1 MIWMSWRQFR
11 TQAIVAAAAL
21 ALVAAGLILLG
32 TDIRDTY
39 DGYLARCQSSCAD
52 AMSQFVSEYRNLLLY
67 LDAAFILVPGLLGM
81 FWGAPLVA
89 RELEAGTHR
98 LVWNQSVPR
107 RRWLTVK
114 LLVVGLAGMTAA
126 GLVSLLFTWA
136 ASPVDQVADDRFDS
150 IVFAARNVVPAA
162 YAAFAVVLGTVI
174 GVLVRRTLPAMAL
187 TLLVFIALQ
196 LAVPN
201 LVRPSLM
208 PPVTTSKSMTAEAIN
223 ELRSLGGLTD
233 RPTVGG
239 LTVPD
244 AWVTETSELLT
255 SNGQPL
261 DVNQFNACIGTGPPS
276 ASPEKE
282 STGRFGAAA
291 QCLGD
296 LDLHVT
302 ASYQPNHRYWPF
314 QWLESAIY
322 LALTALLAAL
332 GAWRVQRRLT

>member
-1 MIWMSWRQFR
+1 
-11 TQAIVAAAAL
+11 
-21 ALVAAGLILLG
+21 
-32 TDIRDTY
+32 
-39 DGYLARCQSSCAD
+39 
-52 AMSQFVSEYRNLLLY
+52 
-67 LDAAFILVPGLLGM
+67 
-81 FWGAPLVA
+81 
-89 RELEAGTHR
+89 
-98 LVWNQSVPR
+98 
-107 RRWLTVK
+107 
-114 LLVVGLAGMTAA
+114 
-126 GLVSLLFTWA
+126 
-136 ASPVDQVADDRFDS
+136 
-150 IVFAARNVVPAA
+150 
-162 YAAFAVVLGTVI
+162 
-174 GVLVRRTLPAMAL
+174 
-187 TLLVFIALQ
+187 VFIALQ

-201 LVRPSLM
+201 LVRPSLK